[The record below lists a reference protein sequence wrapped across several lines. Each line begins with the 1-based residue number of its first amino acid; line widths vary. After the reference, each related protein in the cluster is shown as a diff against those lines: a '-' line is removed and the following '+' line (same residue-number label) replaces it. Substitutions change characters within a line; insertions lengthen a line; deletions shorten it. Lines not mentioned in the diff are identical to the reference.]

1 MKEGI
6 NIPVKIIKKNLVDD
20 QEKEKY
26 SRPEKIGRACL
37 FLIAFLTPFFFL
49 PLTISPVFFDKHILI
64 IVLSLLSFFAYLIK
78 VFQTRKIIYPHS
90 SFSFF
95 LIILLTI
102 VVLSFLFS
110 PYKFNFY
117 KQITYPDSFINFLV
131 YGLIFFLSSVFLE
144 KKDIKTL
151 LKFSL
156 VGIFIAC
163 FFGFL
168 QIIGRFVIPFGF
180 TKQRTFQPVGPLFA
194 WGVFSALG
202 LFLLPVID
210 FKNGKGWSQKFFQQA
225 KRAIWLFLL
234 IFFSL
239 NVIIFNSLFLWLIL
253 AISLIFIAAYHFVFF
268 TQSKRTICLLICSA
282 IALLFL
288 LIGRYL
294 FFLPPLPPE
303 LNLTFSSTA
312 SIVKSTLTNWRY
324 LLLGSGPGTFEY
336 DFLKFKPLGLNQTNF
351 WSFRF
356 SQGANSFLTFL
367 ADLGILG
374 FLSLIILLILFFK
387 SIFEEEDEKI
397 SLLISPSFFLVVC
410 LFFFPFFFSQGIFLS
425 LFLGILTSSNKRKE
439 INLQFFSENLA
450 NLSRTSSK
458 EKMKVFSLFLFFVL
472 LTFLNLAAICFF
484 LKGYLAAF
492 YYQKGLK
499 KLRGNNFAQA
509 NNFLSRAIVLD
520 SSTDFY
526 KRDLSQILLQ
536 DGLQDLTA
544 KDSQK
549 NKEKQNLGLRK
560 VSLAI
565 SVAKNLADSHSF
577 EPLNWENLG
586 DIYQRIIPFSQGA
599 ENFARNSYQKAIEM
613 DPKNPRL
620 PLNIAVTLVN
630 SADKDKA
637 LGIQENWR
645 EKLELAKKFVDKS
658 LKLKSNYQD
667 ALFLSQQI
675 SLRLKEKSSIKKS
688 EEQKEEKEEEEEEGK
703 REEKKEEEKEKEE
716 SQDKNEGGEKNSSE
730 KSLEEKSE
738 KDLNK
743 PKI

>member
-156 VGIFIAC
+156 AGVFIAC
-163 FFGFL
+163 FFGLL
-168 QIIGRFVIPFGF
+168 QIIGRFVIPFDF
-180 TKQRTFQPVGPLFA
+180 TKQRTFQPIGPLFA

-253 AISLIFIAAYHFVFF
+253 AVSLIFIAAYHFVFF
-268 TQSKRTICLLICSA
+268 AQSKRTIYLLVCSA

-336 DFLKFKPLGLNQTNF
+336 NFLKFKPLGLNQTNF

-484 LKGYLAAF
+484 LKGYLAAL

-499 KLRGNNFAQA
+499 KLRENDFAQA

>member
-1 MKEGI
+1 MKEEI
-6 NIPVKIIKKNLVDD
+6 NIPVKIIRKNLVDD

-26 SRPEKIGRACL
+26 SRSEKVGRACL

-64 IVLSLLSFFAYLIK
+64 IILSLLSFFAYLIK
-78 VFQTRKIIYPHS
+78 VFQTKKIIYPHS

-156 VGIFIAC
+156 AGVFIAC
-163 FFGFL
+163 FFGLL
-168 QIIGRFVIPFGF
+168 QIIGRFVIPFDF
-180 TKQRTFQPVGPLFA
+180 TKQRTFQPIGSLFA
-194 WGVFSALG
+194 WGVFSVLG
-202 LFLLPVID
+202 LFLLPAID

-225 KRAIWLFLL
+225 KKAIWLFLL

-239 NVIIFNSLFLWLIL
+239 SVIIFNSPSLWLIL

-268 TQSKRTICLLICSA
+268 AQSKRTIYLLVCSA

-367 ADLGILG
+367 TDLGILG
-374 FLSLIILLILFFK
+374 FLSLITLLILFFK

-397 SLLISPSFFLVVC
+397 SLLIFPSFFLVIC
-410 LFFFPFFFSQGIFLS
+410 LFFFPFFFSQGVFLS
-425 LFLGILTSSNKRKE
+425 LFLGVLTSSNKRKE

-450 NLSRTSSK
+450 NLRRTSSK

-499 KLRGNNFAQA
+499 KLRENNFTQA
-509 NNFLSRAIVLD
+509 NNFLSRAVVLD
-520 SSTDFY
+520 GSTDFY
-526 KRDLSQILLQ
+526 KRDLSQVLLQ

-549 NKEKQNLGLRK
+549 NKEKQNSGLRK

-565 SVAKNLADSHSF
+565 SVAKNLTDSHSF

-637 LGIQENWR
+637 LGTQKNWQ

-667 ALFLSQQI
+667 ALFVSQQI
-675 SLRLKEKSSIKKS
+675 SLRLKEKSSIKKK
-688 EEQKEEKEEEEEEGK
+688 EEQK
-703 REEKKEEEKEKEE
+703 EEKKEEEKEEQKEE
-716 SQDKNEGGEKNSSE
+716 QKEEEKVKEENQNKNEGEERNSSE
-730 KSLEEKSE
+730 NNFEEKSE
-738 KDLNK
+738 EDLNK

>member
-1 MKEGI
+1 
-6 NIPVKIIKKNLVDD
+6 
-20 QEKEKY
+20 
-26 SRPEKIGRACL
+26 
-37 FLIAFLTPFFFL
+37 
-49 PLTISPVFFDKHILI
+49 
-64 IVLSLLSFFAYLIK
+64 
-78 VFQTRKIIYPHS
+78 
-90 SFSFF
+90 
-95 LIILLTI
+95 
-102 VVLSFLFS
+102 LFS

-156 VGIFIAC
+156 VGVFIAC
-163 FFGFL
+163 FFGLL
-168 QIIGRFVIPFGF
+168 QIIGKFIIPFDF
-180 TKQRTFQPVGPLFA
+180 TKQRTFQPIGSLFA

-239 NVIIFNSLFLWLIL
+239 SVIIFNSLSLWLIL

-268 TQSKRTICLLICSA
+268 AQSKRTIYLLVCSA

-367 ADLGILG
+367 VDLGILG
-374 FLSLIILLILFFK
+374 FLSLTILLILFFK

-450 NLSRTSSK
+450 NLSRTSCK

-499 KLRGNNFAQA
+499 KLRENNFTQA
-509 NNFLSRAIVLD
+509 NNFLSRAVVLD
-520 SSTDFY
+520 GSTDFY
-526 KRDLSQILLQ
+526 KRNLSQVLLQ

-544 KDSQK
+544 EDSQK

-599 ENFARNSYQKAIEM
+599 EDFARNSYQKAIEI
-613 DPKNPRL
+613 DSKNPRL

-637 LGIQENWR
+637 LGIQENWQ
-645 EKLELAKKFVDKS
+645 EKLELAKKT
-658 LKLKSNYQD
+658 
-667 ALFLSQQI
+667 
-675 SLRLKEKSSIKKS
+675 
-688 EEQKEEKEEEEEEGK
+688 
-703 REEKKEEEKEKEE
+703 
-716 SQDKNEGGEKNSSE
+716 
-730 KSLEEKSE
+730 
-738 KDLNK
+738 
-743 PKI
+743 